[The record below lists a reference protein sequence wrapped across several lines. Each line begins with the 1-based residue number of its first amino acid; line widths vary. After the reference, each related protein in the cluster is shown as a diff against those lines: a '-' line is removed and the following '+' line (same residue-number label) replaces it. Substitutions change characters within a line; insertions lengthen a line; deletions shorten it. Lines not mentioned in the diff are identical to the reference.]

1 MPSEPALL
9 LHHPG
14 PRPAFYRIAEHLW
27 GAGCH
32 VDSDGDSRT
41 ADDAQWTELTLI
53 LRDSSQQR
61 LDIDPLSLAPLV
73 LLIRASQADL
83 GERAAYF
90 IQSVAGGTLQA
101 HIKDR

>member
-1 MPSEPALL
+1 MPSEPTLL

-14 PRPAFYRIAEHLW
+14 PRPAFYRVAEHLW
-27 GAGCH
+27 GAGCN

-41 ADDAQWTELTLI
+41 ADDEQWTELTLI

-73 LLIRASQADL
+73 LLIRASQAGL
-83 GERAAYF
+83 GERAAHF